1 VTNDGNRL
9 LQLYQVLI
17 AWSRTNRAVG
27 FGRHLLP
34 LGSAVSASTTL
45 KVTAVDTLPG
55 FHLADLPRYL
65 ALHMADAHLTDW
77 RFEPAADHSS
87 APDRIEW
94 SFKFS
99 PYAGGEVR
107 SFTRPHLA
115 DRTFG
120 AHRPI
125 TIEARLYLNGEYQA
139 LVEKQAVI
147 KAVRTMPI
155 SPGSRHVTKIFS
167 ALREPIARS
176 TAGTAQLPGAIA
188 QCLGHRLQPL
198 LPPVARQRS
207 GSRSYSYG
215 RYISCAAVPCS

>member
-1 VTNDGNRL
+1 
-9 LQLYQVLI
+9 
-17 AWSRTNRAVG
+17 
-27 FGRHLLP
+27 
-34 LGSAVSASTTL
+34 
-45 KVTAVDTLPG
+45 
-55 FHLADLPRYL
+55 
-65 ALHMADAHLTDW
+65 MADAHLTDW

-94 SFKFS
+94 SFKLS

-147 KAVRTMPI
+147 QGGPDDTDLAAAVA
-155 SPGSRHVTKIFS
+155 SVTQN
-167 ALREPIARS
+167 LLGP
-176 TAGTAQLPGAIA
+176 QGAYRA
-188 QCLGHRLQPL
+188 VDSGHRPAS
-198 LPPVARQRS
+198 PAR
-207 GSRSYSYG
+207 
-215 RYISCAAVPCS
+215 